1 MPRNVMMLLTASV
14 LTRLTRQYQKR
25 SDRDLPVHIHE
36 GAGGARGEGVA
47 GGVWRE
53 PWDWKRV
60 TQVMKTGLGL
70 LSELV

>member
-14 LTRLTRQYQKR
+14 LTRLMRQYQER
-25 SDRDLPVHIHE
+25 SARGVPVRRHE

-53 PWDWKRV
+53 PRE
-60 TQVMKTGLGL
+60 GNG
-70 LSELV
+70 SPR

>member
-1 MPRNVMMLLTASV
+1 MGE
-14 LTRLTRQYQKR
+14 K
-25 SDRDLPVHIHE
+25 
-36 GAGGARGEGVA
+36 RGEGVA